1 MLKIPANILTS
12 SIHGRGVFAAIG
24 IPKGTV
30 VWNFEWPDSK
40 KLFVSATDS
49 EKHFGYVNPAN
60 PEWLVLCGDESCF
73 WNFSKNPNCE
83 MEFSPTKH
91 FESSLVASRD
101 ILSGEELTV
110 GTNTD
115 LDSFRKLS
123 F

>member
-1 MLKIPANILTS
+1 MLKVAVNILTS
-12 SIHGRGVFAAIG
+12 SIHGRGVFAATAIS
-24 IPKGTV
+24 KGTV
-30 VWNFEWPDSK
+30 VWKFEWPDSK
-40 KLFVSATDS
+40 KLFVLATDA

-60 PEWLVLCGDESCF
+60 PEWLVVCGDESCF
-73 WNFSKNPNCE
+73 WNFSKSPNCE
-83 MEFSPTKH
+83 MEVAPTKH

-101 ILSGEELTV
+101 ILEGEELTI